1 MDRLRGY
8 RSDSGE
14 DDISIIS
21 DEETDEGFVLPEEAS
36 SSERP
41 SKAKFKVAMKTILKA
56 LDYDDEVADKMK
68 KAKEDVG
75 INAREVLAVLPL
87 PEQGGEE
94 GHLPAAQGRARGHRC

>member
-1 MDRLRGY
+1 MSILT
-8 RSDSGE
+8 
-14 DDISIIS
+14 DDGT
-21 DEETDEGFVLPEEAS
+21 EEGFVIPSEAA

-41 SKAKFKVAMKTILKA
+41 SKAKFKVAMKTIMKA
-56 LDYDDEVADKMK
+56 LDCDDEVADKMK

-94 GHLPAAQGRARGHRC
+94 GHLPAAQG